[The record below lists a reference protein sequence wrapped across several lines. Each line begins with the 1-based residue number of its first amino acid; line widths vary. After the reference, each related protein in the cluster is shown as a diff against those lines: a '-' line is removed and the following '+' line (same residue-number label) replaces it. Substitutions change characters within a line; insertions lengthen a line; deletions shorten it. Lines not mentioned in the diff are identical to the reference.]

1 MASLSARLAEKQAIL
16 QRIEARR
23 AAATTPTYAEIVALG
38 RTEGVS
44 PRKPNL
50 LHPPFQQ
57 PQDLFRPITTT
68 CNCINEA
75 HIDGGWT
82 KVTRKR
88 RTRAP
93 EKERKPVTLLNK
105 RILTLKA
112 EGRCFKCLDRGHTQ
126 FNCRNGVKCHN
137 CHGIG
142 HISKI
147 CTAAR
152 KKHINLQ
159 GTEPQ
164 HLKNRTTEQPTEQ
177 PTAKEM
183 DLETWETA
191 PMLSPNLIGIRAPK
205 LRVFFPP
212 NDNLRSSNALLHR
225 SVVVLIGPRAAAVPD
240 LHGRIATAVAT
251 TFGCHPAEFKV
262 ETLEPS
268 AGDLIVE
275 FPSNILRNLAVH
287 VGVFTIARGIDVQ
300 LRAWSPNLNMVR
312 DPTTHQARITLHGVP
327 TQYWNFPD
335 INHLISGFGYAVSM
349 SPVITNG
356 NYETLRVLVACYDP
370 STIPPSISVHK
381 NPFSKVAYI
390 HIEGW
395 VHIPPPSPPPPT
407 FPDEDDQGSSNLGP
421 LRTAHRHR
429 TPTNR
434 SAAGYNN
441 HPMRHGMRRAPNP
454 RAGRDYAGRN
464 GDIPCDNPKTRP
476 INPMETPVLHPTLNP
491 VTRVSIEEGDHQKEN
506 PNPSFTPALPQIFS
520 SEHAIAVNSY
530 RKWRTAFFSLI
541 WHLPPIQQQKK
552 GLSITEFGD
561 SGQQPCGDTCHSFI
575 NKEDSANTL
584 ESIAEEKE
592 KSGACYAA
600 QEEMSLHTTSPIHDI
615 IQTGPPSHAMPASP
629 LAITQGLHLLTLAAT
644 ANHET
649 PQLIEEGPPGFEGP
663 PKYKQK
669 KIVTRRSSRL
679 QNRNQGH
686 YISAIDQARATQGF
700 ITVPKLMQRPKAKPK
715 TIPKP
720 PMEYLATYNP
730 LSQAHAEAVVA
741 AASAELDGDLRR
753 KIEEATRDLSQE
765 VAIVAVT

>member
-1 MASLSARLAEKQAIL
+1 MASLSTRLAEQQAIL

-57 PQDLFRPITTT
+57 PHDLSRPFTTT
-68 CNCINEA
+68 HNCINEA

-82 KVTRKR
+82 KVTKKR

-112 EGRCFKCLDRGHTQ
+112 EGRCFKCLERGHTQ
-126 FNCRNGVKCHN
+126 FQCRNGVKCHH

-152 KKHINLQ
+152 KKPINLQ

-164 HLKNRTTEQPTEQ
+164 HLNNITTEQ

-191 PMLSPNLIGIRAPK
+191 PMLSPNLIGIRAPE

-212 NDNLRSSNALLHR
+212 NDNLRSPNTLLHR
-225 SVVVLIGPRAAAVPD
+225 SAVVLIGPRAAAVPD

-251 TFGCHPAEFKV
+251 TFGCHPEEFK
-262 ETLEPS
+262 
-268 AGDLIVE
+268 
-275 FPSNILRNLAVH
+275 
-287 VGVFTIARGIDVQ
+287 

-370 STIPPSISVHK
+370 STIPLSISVHK

-434 SAAGYNN
+434 SAAGYGN

-506 PNPSFTPALPQIFS
+506 PNLPFPTALPHIFP
-520 SEHAIAVNSY
+520 SEIDHATTDNHAITVNSY

-753 KIEEATRDLSQE
+753 KIEEATRDLGQE
-765 VAIVAVT
+765 TATAVAT